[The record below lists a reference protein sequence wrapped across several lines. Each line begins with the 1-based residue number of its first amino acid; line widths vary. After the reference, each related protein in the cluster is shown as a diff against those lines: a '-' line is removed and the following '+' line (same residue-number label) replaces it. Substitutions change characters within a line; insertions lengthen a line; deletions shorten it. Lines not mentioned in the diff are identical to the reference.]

1 MWKVDKILS
10 RMTEDDKSKLKNIYE
25 PVDVATPFDDA
36 RRSIMVMPDGEIRV
50 YGKYNEKYYGDH
62 STKCYI
68 SSIDGG
74 LTWSFYDVPNN
85 IMGPC
90 VYIPEKNRYVTVTMA
105 ETFQGAPKTS
115 VLISEIGPNDTNY
128 KTVILDVT
136 TTCAFQPK
144 LVNNGKRLVCTAQ
157 TYYKETDDHHPVFM
171 YSDDFGDSWKV
182 VELNSAE
189 KYSVR
194 YPNKVPRWENNGSEP
209 VVTEMPDGKLMLIA
223 RTSLDNFYVYYSSD
237 YGETWTDG
245 EDSYFNGTLT
255 TPFFLELVDGR
266 TMFFFNNTQKLPL
279 EKECIL
285 AKDSSHRHVFT
296 NRDANHVAITSDFKT
311 WHGFREIHLN
321 PIRNR
326 ADYRTYGNSYAGRDK
341 SVHQFQAIELP
352 FNKVLVCFGQS
363 ATRKLKIFDINWLY
377 EKSRKEDFSKGLE
390 NLSTHLYVKSYS
402 GSMGILGHC
411 QWNRVNGALL
421 VPTPEL
427 DGREVL
433 SICHTSDPRLYSNKQ
448 GVVWNF
454 PNAKKG
460 SIELKLYRLTKG
472 VSVSLLNRWFNPCDE
487 TVKNHAV
494 FNFKLTENELTE
506 KEWET
511 IKIDFDLN
519 NKKALISKNGK
530 LLFESELLN
539 EVYHGIS
546 YIHIQTDCDKGDYEG
561 VLLKSMDFK
570 GE

>member
-1 MWKVDKILS
+1 MTTVDRILS
-10 RMTEDDKSKLKNIYE
+10 KMTEEDKAKLQSIYE

-50 YGKYNEKYYGDH
+50 YGQYNEKHYGDH

-74 LTWSFYDVPNN
+74 LTWSFKDVPTNV
-85 IMGPC
+85 MGPC

-105 ETFQGAPKTS
+105 ESFQGAPKTS
-115 VLISEIGPNDTNY
+115 VLISEVGPNDTNY
-128 KTVILDVT
+128 KKIELDIT

-144 LVNNGKRLVCTAQ
+144 LIKNGTRLVSTAQ
-157 TYYKETDDHHPVFM
+157 CYDKANDDHHPVFF
-171 YSDDFGDSWKV
+171 YSDDFGDSWKWV
-182 VELNSAE
+182 VLKSSE

-194 YPNKVPRWENNGSEP
+194 YPNKVPRWENNGGEP
-209 VVTEMPDGKLMLIA
+209 VVSEMPNGKLMLIA

-279 EKECIL
+279 EKDCIM
-285 AKDSSHRHVFT
+285 AKGSSHRHVFT
-296 NRDANHVAITSDFKT
+296 NRDANHAAITSDFKT
-311 WHGFREIHLN
+311 WYGFREMHLS

-326 ADYRTYGNSYAGRDK
+326 ADYRTYGNSFASRDK

-363 ATRKLKIFDINWLY
+363 ATRRLIIFDINWLY

-390 NLSTHLYVKSYS
+390 SVSTHMFVKSYS
-402 GSMGILGHC
+402 GSMGLLGHC
-411 QWNRVNGALL
+411 QWNRTNGALL
-421 VPTPEL
+421 VPNPDL
-427 DGREVL
+427 DGTEAL
-433 SICHTSDPRLYSNKQ
+433 QICRPYDPRLHKDKQ
-448 GVVWNF
+448 AVVWNF

-460 SIELKLYRLTKG
+460 KIEIDVNLLSKG
-472 VSVSLLNRWFNPCDE
+472 VNVSLLNRWFNPCDD
-487 TVKNHAV
+487 TAQNHAV
-494 FNFKLTENELTE
+494 FNFKLTEKELKE
-506 KEWET
+506 KVWQT
-511 IKIDFDLN
+511 ILIEFDVE
-519 NKKALISKNGK
+519 NKLASVYNGGE
-530 LLFESELLN
+530 LLFKTKLLN
-539 EVYHGIS
+539 EVYHGVS
-546 YIHIQTDCDKGDYEG
+546 YIHIQTDAEVGDYEG
-561 VLLKSMDFK
+561 TLIKRLEFI